1 MTCSER
7 GHQERSAAGNVALP
21 RQPRERLAPS
31 SSPISVPGA
40 GAGAGAASAQAFG
53 GRLSGALRA
62 VLHEAVPQAE
72 LGCAPVGTTSVRT
85 APDALSATGLSLAT
99 RLMISA

>member
-1 MTCSER
+1 MLRARPPGTLGSRKR
-7 GHQERSAAGNVALP
+7 GPS

-40 GAGAGAASAQAFG
+40 GAASAQAFG
-53 GRLSGALRA
+53 GRVSGALRA

-72 LGCAPVGTTSVRT
+72 LGCAPLGTTSVRT
-85 APDALSATGLSLAT
+85 APDALSATRLGLGN
-99 RLMISA
+99 